1 MGVDC
6 FVELFEVEETT
17 NRIYG
22 SSCTNNGG
30 WEKLDRL
37 KEKNLGGQDLFA
49 DTGFYQQLLNSYI
62 DPHGDETEATDLQA
76 LEEEE
81 GIKVGLTR
89 KYLEERKRREE
100 MQKRLKKEVDRKASK
115 NRKIRYVVHPK
126 LENFMAPEEEIEQNR
141 TALDYLFG

>member
-1 MGVDC
+1 MDQVAQTMEDG
-6 FVELFEVEETT
+6 
-17 NRIYG
+17 
-22 SSCTNNGG
+22 
-30 WEKLDRL
+30 EKLDRL